1 MEPADGTLKVNNTVR
16 ARPKNNLF
24 FRCTVV
30 WLGQEIMPLS
40 LYITPCLSKHAIKFL
55 SPDKEK

>member
-16 ARPKNNLF
+16 ARPKNNMF
-24 FRCTVV
+24 VV

-40 LYITPCLSKHAIKFL
+40 LYITPCLSKHANKFL